1 MRLEWTLREGKPL
14 FPESIVL
21 WNSVSST

>member
-1 MRLEWTLREGKPL
+1 MRLEWTLREAKPL

-21 WNSVSST
+21 WNSVREP